1 MTPSVD
7 THTKRAALARFSHSF
22 GDTGSKATATIAYL
36 SFVTAITSAALG
48 SWDIGL
54 VLTGF
59 GLGAWMWH
67 IWYKRYLSIMPPD
80 GERVEGRLSRDVLGL
95 LKRGETITPRTLW
108 DDLTPNWQA
117 IFLLNRLFLHP
128 GTLAD
133 GISTT
138 EADVIGVMSRADELS
153 GDRTNLIEVG
163 HIIAALML
171 TSEPIL
177 QLMKTQKMQPDDIT
191 NVLRWLERGIES
203 MHMEPPYFGGI
214 GRDWATGFTPKL
226 SQYGVNISMSI
237 QNHGAH
243 FGSLTQA
250 PGVASLR
257 NALSQGASA
266 VALIGDPGSG
276 KTSHVYAL
284 AQLLLAESKD
294 PKLQHR
300 QLIGLDA
307 ASIISNARQPG
318 ELEYIVMMLIHEAS
332 HAGNIILFF
341 DNAQLFLKDGHGS
354 FDASRLLLPVAQSSA
369 LQIVLA
375 MTPRDMQEL
384 KANNATFA
392 SAMSQVILK
401 EPDQERTEH
410 ILQDTAL
417 KLEGQHKA
425 LITLSAVKEA
435 YSLSNR
441 YITDRAHPGKGINL
455 LTQSLPYAEQG
466 IVDAATIRRT
476 IEETQGIKLSAVTQ
490 AESSQLLNLENEIH
504 KRMINQT
511 RAVNVISNA
520 LRRSRAGVANVNR
533 PIGSFLF
540 LGPTGVGKT
549 ELAKAVSATYFGSES
564 AMIRLDMSEYQQAED
579 VKRLLSDGTEE
590 SNSLIMAVR
599 TQPYSVVLLDEVEKA
614 HPNILNLLLQ
624 LLDEGQLTDTSGRP
638 VSFRDAII
646 ITTSNAG
653 AQQIR
658 AEVEKGRALEEF
670 EQELTDGLINS
681 GQFKPELLN
690 RYDEI
695 VLFRPLT
702 PTELLQVVA
711 LMVQDVNKTL
721 AAQNISVSLTE
732 DAAQFIVQAGYD
744 PRLGARPMRRMI
756 QRTIEDTIA
765 QRILQKLVNPGDHV
779 VLSAADI
786 QSR

>member
-1 MTPSVD
+1 MTPSID
-7 THTKRAALARFSHSF
+7 TRTKRAELARFSYSF
-22 GDTGSKATATIAYL
+22 GDSGSKITASVAYL
-36 SFVTAITSAALG
+36 SFITAITSAVLG
-48 SWDIGL
+48 SWDIG
-54 VLTGF
+54 VALTGF

-67 IWYKRYLSIMPPD
+67 IWYKRYLSLIPPD
-80 GERVEGRLSRDVLGL
+80 GERVEDRLSRDVLGL
-95 LKRGETITPRTLW
+95 LKRGEKVTPRSLW
-108 DDLTPNWQA
+108 QDLMGNWQA
-117 IFLLNRLFLHP
+117 IFILNRLFMHP
-128 GTLAD
+128 DNLVGAL
-133 GISTT
+133 SET
-138 EADVIGVMSRADELS
+138 ETDTIGVMSRADELS
-153 GDRTNLIEVG
+153 GSRTNPIEVG
-163 HIIAALML
+163 HITAALML

-177 QLMKTQKMQPDDIT
+177 QLMKTQKMQPEDVID
-191 NVLRWLERGIES
+191 VLRWLERGLES
-203 MHMEPPYFGGI
+203 MHVEPPYFGGI
-214 GRDWATGFTPKL
+214 GRDWASGFTPRL
-226 SQYGVNISMSI
+226 NQFGTNISQSI
-237 QNHGAH
+237 QYHGAH

-250 PGVASLR
+250 SGVQSLR
-257 NALSQGASA
+257 NSLSQGSPA
-266 VALIGDPGSG
+266 VALIGNPGSG

-294 PKLQHR
+294 PNLRHS

-307 ASIISNARQPG
+307 ATIISHARQQG
-318 ELEYIVMMLIHEAS
+318 ELEYIVMSLVHEAS

-354 FDASRLLLPVAQSSA
+354 FDASRLLLPVAQSRS

-384 KANNATFA
+384 KANNPTFA
-392 SAMSQVILK
+392 SALSQVILK
-401 EPDQERTEH
+401 EPDQEHTVR

-417 KLEGQHKA
+417 KLESGSKS
-425 LITLSAVKEA
+425 LITLSAIKEA
-435 YSLSNR
+435 YKLSNR
-441 YITDRAHPGKGINL
+441 YIADQAHPGKGINM
-455 LTQSLPYAEQG
+455 LTQSLPYAVDG
-466 IVDAATIRRT
+466 IIDATAIRKT
-476 IEETQGIKLSAVTQ
+476 IEETQGIKLSEVTQ
-490 AESSQLLNLENEIH
+490 VESAQLLNLENEIH

-520 LRRSRAGVANVNR
+520 LRRSRAGVANTSR

-549 ELAKAVSATYFGSES
+549 ELAKAVSATYFGNEA

-590 SNSLIMAVR
+590 ANSLILSVR
-599 TQPYSVVLLDEVEKA
+599 TQPYSVVLLDEIEKA

-624 LLDEGQLTDTSGRP
+624 LLDEGQLTDSSGRP

-670 EQELTDGLINS
+670 EQELINELINS

-695 VLFRPLT
+695 VLFRPLK
-702 PTELLQVVA
+702 PNELIEVVA
-711 LMVQDVNKTL
+711 LMVRDVNKTL
-721 AAQNISVSLTE
+721 AAQNISVALTE
-732 DAAQFIVQAGYD
+732 DAAQLIVQAGYD

-765 QRILQKLVNPGDHV
+765 QRILQKVVNPGDHV
-779 VLSAADI
+779 TLTAADI
-786 QSR
+786 QPH